1 MKFDKPSM
9 PVEMLWPLLLSILGW
24 ALVSGA
30 IFLLRM
36 QNEILQR
43 ELSRP
48 WVVALANKSSTLSES
63 K

>member
-1 MKFDKPSM
+1 
-9 PVEMLWPLLLSILGW
+9 LSILGW

-30 IFLLRM
+30 VFLLRM

-43 ELSRP
+43 EIKRP
-48 WVVALANKSSTLSES
+48 WVVALAHKNSALSEG

>member
-1 MKFDKPSM
+1 
-9 PVEMLWPLLLSILGW
+9 LSILGW

-43 ELSRP
+43 DIRRP
-48 WVVALANKSSTLSES
+48 WVVALANKSLALN
-63 K
+63 KGK

>member
-1 MKFDKPSM
+1 
-9 PVEMLWPLLLSILGW
+9 MLWPLLLSILGW

-36 QNEILQR
+36 QNEILLR
-43 ELSRP
+43 EHRRP
-48 WVVALANKSSTLSES
+48 WVVALANESAAQSED